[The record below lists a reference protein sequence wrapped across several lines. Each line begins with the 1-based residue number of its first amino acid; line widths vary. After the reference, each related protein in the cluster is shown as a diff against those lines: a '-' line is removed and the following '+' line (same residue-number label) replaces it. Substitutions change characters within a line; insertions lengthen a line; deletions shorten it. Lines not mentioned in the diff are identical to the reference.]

1 MVGAEMLTNGREEY
15 QMTPGDWE
23 GGTEQK
29 VTQCCLKVS
38 HWLPFSLSISV
49 FISLYLCEGVIM
61 GVKDHPPLV
70 RKSLIDAFSVI
81 NTNILHNKNNPS
93 SINKSTIWQT
103 SLLQRGPR
111 PRGSD

>member
-61 GVKDHPPLV
+61 GVKRRSPTA
-70 RKSLIDAFSVI
+70 RQKEFNRCFLINKHQHTACKW
-81 NTNILHNKNNPS
+81 HNKKQQKQS
-93 SINKSTIWQT
+93 VKHK
-103 SLLQRGPR
+103 
-111 PRGSD
+111 